1 MSGQKVCD
9 DLLKTSWQKYTSSVP
24 EKPGIYA
31 IGQKGNNGEETEYL
45 YVGRS
50 NNMKR
55 RLQEHKSPTPQQD
68 IDERV
73 AGKFKQRRE
82 SELRVKCVPT
92 KRQKTVEG
100 SCIESLTKKKGY
112 FPVLNKRAGDG
123 SMANAACSKSNP
135 PKSRPKVQSSGGGSS
150 SVRSIQPSGG
160 TSYMLPSGDVSWFS
174 FEARPASSADRTSFF
189 RGIPSSSSL
198 RHGPLQVP
206 QNFIG
211 GWPSSV
217 RSIRPSGGTCYVRE
231 SGSASWF
238 SSKASSVPTVRASF
252 GASRRRK

>member
-1 MSGQKVCD
+1 
-9 DLLKTSWQKYTSSVP
+9 
-24 EKPGIYA
+24 
-31 IGQKGNNGEETEYL
+31 
-45 YVGRS
+45 
-50 NNMKR
+50 
-55 RLQEHKSPTPQQD
+55 
-68 IDERV
+68 
-73 AGKFKQRRE
+73 
-82 SELRVKCVPT
+82 
-92 KRQKTVEG
+92 
-100 SCIESLTKKKGY
+100 
-112 FPVLNKRAGDG
+112 
-123 SMANAACSKSNP
+123 MANAACSKSNP

-150 SVRSIQPSGG
+150 SGVRSIQPSGG

-238 SSKASSVPTVRASF
+238 SSKASSVPTVRASC
-252 GASRRRK
+252 GASRRRKQYYVTNIHPYRKHFICPQRKKSWRRLIRRCQQSPLVCIKLYQDFLLLRK

>member
-1 MSGQKVCD
+1 M
-9 DLLKTSWQKYTSSVP
+9 
-24 EKPGIYA
+24 
-31 IGQKGNNGEETEYL
+31 
-45 YVGRS
+45 
-50 NNMKR
+50 
-55 RLQEHKSPTPQQD
+55 
-68 IDERV
+68 
-73 AGKFKQRRE
+73 
-82 SELRVKCVPT
+82 
-92 KRQKTVEG
+92 
-100 SCIESLTKKKGY
+100 
-112 FPVLNKRAGDG
+112 LNKRAGDG
-123 SMANAACSKSNP
+123 SMANAACLKSNP
-135 PKSRPKVQSSGGGSS
+135 PKSKPKVQSSGGGSS

-174 FEARPASSADRTSFF
+174 FEARPASSAYRTSFF

-238 SSKASSVPTVRASF
+238 SSKARSVPTVKLLSGHPVGESSTTWQTSIHTVNILYAHSAKKGRED
-252 GASRRRK
+252 